1 MPQFQ
6 KNPLLWVL
14 SLLPTLLSAQFLTFT
29 PEKPAAGETISV
41 SYDQSASPFKGDS
54 KLRIAVFALDADK
67 LTGLAMETMEKNGV
81 LHGEVIVPAGTKA
94 IYFVPRS
101 MESDTRDNNN
111 GKGYGTPIYQTDHQT
126 PVAGYELTRAAI
138 AARHYSAIQLDRNEP
153 EALKLLQEQFPA
165 FKTNTNLLTTYA
177 YTANRNKSEAALM
190 QLKGLVQETL
200 ANAKA
205 TEEQLETAL
214 LLSEAL
220 ETDDLYTAVT
230 EKMKKRFA
238 KGKIRW
244 YEQSKGFFDGGMS
257 PEEQQAV
264 IDALLPLPK
273 TKAMQSNFTSMA
285 YRVASTALRQGNTDA
300 FDKYAKLI
308 SNRLMRASLYNS
320 YAWKEAGEG
329 LEQPAGNLEM
339 AQKLSKE
346 CLQLVEAVMQSPTEE
361 EVYTGYSPAE
371 MKEIL
376 QRNYAMFADTYGL
389 ILYRNGDSAG
399 ALQYQQIACEGQQ
412 FSDPEANERYC
423 LFLEKA
429 KGAAE
434 VLTVAEKLIAEGKA
448 SAAVKAQYKR
458 LFASQVSPEQAADK
472 YIALLEKEARQ
483 KTKEELQKKMI
494 DEEAPMFTLRNL
506 NGETVSLESLK
517 GKVVVLDFWAT
528 WCGPC
533 ISSFPGMQRAQ
544 EAHANR
550 SDVVFLFVDTWE
562 NGADKEKNAS
572 DFLAKNKYPFTV
584 LMDNDNAVVGKYKVQ
599 GIPTK
604 FILDKNGRIRFKSVG
619 YSGNP
624 DTLVDEMAFMIELA
638 GQ

>member
-1 MPQFQ
+1 MPQFL
-6 KNPLLWVL
+6 KSPFVWVL
-14 SLLPTLLSAQFLTFT
+14 CLVPTLLSAQHLTFK

-41 SYDQSASPFKGDS
+41 TYHQMASPFKGDA
-54 KLRIAVFALDADK
+54 KLGIAVFAIDADK
-67 LTGLAMETMEKNGV
+67 LTTLAMEVMEKEGS
-81 LHGEVIVPAGTKA
+81 LHGTVVVPAGTKA

-101 MESDTRDNNN
+101 TESDTRDNNN
-111 GKGYGTPIYQTDHQT
+111 GKGYGTAIYQADHQT
-126 PVAGYELTRAAI
+126 PVAGYDLTRAAI
-138 AARHYSAIQLDRNEP
+138 AARHYAAIQLDRNEE
-153 EALKLLQEQFPA
+153 EALKLLKEQFPA
-165 FKTNTNLLTTYA
+165 FKTNASLLTTYA
-177 YTANRNKSEAALM
+177 YTANRAKNEAALD
-190 QLKGLVQETL
+190 QLKGLVKETL

-205 TEEQLETAL
+205 SEDQLETAL
-214 LLSEAL
+214 ILSEAL
-220 ETDDLYTAVT
+220 EQDDLYAAVT

-244 YEQSKGFFDGGMS
+244 YETAKGFFDGGMS
-257 PEEQQAV
+257 PEEQQAA

-273 TKAMQSNFTSMA
+273 TKAMQGNFTSMA
-285 YRVASTALRQGNTDA
+285 YRVASSALRQGDVAA
-300 FDKYAKLI
+300 FDKYAKLV

-320 YAWKEAGEG
+320 YAWKESGEG
-329 LEQPAGNLEM
+329 LDKPAGDLVM
-339 AQKLSKE
+339 AKKLSSE
-346 CLQLVEAVMQSPTEE
+346 CLQLVEAVMQAPTEE

-371 MKEIL
+371 MKQIL
-376 QRNYAMFADTYGL
+376 KGNYAMFADTYGL
-389 ILYRNGDSAG
+389 ILYRSGEEAE
-399 ALQYQQIACEGQQ
+399 ALKYQQIACEGQQ
-412 FSDPEANERYC
+412 FADPETNERYC

-429 KGAAE
+429 KGGAA
-434 VLTVAEKLIAEGKA
+434 VLPVAEKMIVEGKA

-458 LFASQVSPEQAADK
+458 LFASQVSPAQAADK
-472 YIALLEKEARQ
+472 MVTLLEKEARQ
-483 KTKEELQKKMI
+483 KTKEEIEKKMI
-494 DEEAPMFTLRNL
+494 DEEAPAFSLRNL
-506 NGETVSLESLK
+506 NGETVALEALK

-544 EAHANR
+544 EAHASR

-562 NGADKEKNAS
+562 TNADKEKNAS
-572 DFLAKNKYPFTV
+572 DFLAKNKYPFNV

-638 GQ
+638 GK